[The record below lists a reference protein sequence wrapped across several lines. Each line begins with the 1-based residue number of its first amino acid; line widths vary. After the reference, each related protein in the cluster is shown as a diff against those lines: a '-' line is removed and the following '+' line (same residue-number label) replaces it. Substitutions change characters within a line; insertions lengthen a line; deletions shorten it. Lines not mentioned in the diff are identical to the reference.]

1 MKKVIL
7 FLFLGTYLF
16 AELSYEGYLGVD
28 MQAYNKTRNKHSSN
42 FTLEQKL
49 KLTYERNNFIS
60 VLELYAQEDSS
71 DYNSKTNNDRS
82 YLRINELYTS
92 YEFEDSKILFGKSIL
107 FWGALEVKNIVDGFN
122 IQDKRTD
129 PSKTDKI
136 GAYNIQYSHYF
147 EESELSL
154 IVKLYEQKSK
164 MANASYTYSILGE
177 NERLK
182 NKLESEKSLYRPSV
196 YVTYTGS
203 LSDDIALDYAF
214 IVQNGYDSQR
224 YLRKI
229 ANEYSEHAYL
239 VNKFSTYNTLVLGS
253 ALIKLEFLYT
263 DVLDDKNVADYY
275 HSAFGLEYTLE
286 QFEAG
291 SELAILGE
299 YYYYKSKDE
308 RISSDLSRGEIF
320 QNDLFLG
327 LRYSLNDYGDS
338 TAVGGVII
346 DTDYKE
352 ENYYVEF
359 ETRLYDAFKVK
370 LDLSYTEPSKT
381 HNTIYA
387 QQGRSKKIGLNI
399 AYYY

>member
-1 MKKVIL
+1 MKKILL
-7 FLFLGTYLF
+7 FLFLGTYAL
-16 AELSYEGYLGVD
+16 AELSYEGYLGAD
-28 MQAYNKTRNKHSSN
+28 MQAYNKTSTKHSSN

-49 KLTYERNNFIS
+49 KLTHESNNFVS

-71 DYNSKTNNDRS
+71 DYNNKANNKRS
-82 YLRINELYTS
+82 YIRINELYTS
-92 YEFEDSKILFGKSIL
+92 YEFEDSKILLGKSIL

-122 IQDKRTD
+122 IQDTRSD
-129 PSKTDKI
+129 PSKTDKV

-147 EESELSL
+147 EESELSF

-164 MANASYTYSILGE
+164 MANSSYTYSIKRK
-177 NERLK
+177 NESFK
-182 NKLESEKSLYRPSV
+182 NKLESEKSLGRPSV
-196 YVTYTGS
+196 YLTYTGS

-214 IVQNGYDSQR
+214 ILQNGYDSQR
-224 YLRKI
+224 YLRKSG
-229 ANEYSEHAYL
+229 NEYVQHAYL
-239 VNKFSTYNTLVLGS
+239 VNKFSTFNTLVLGS
-253 ALIKLEFLYT
+253 SLIKLEFLYT
-263 DVLDDKNVADYY
+263 DVLDDKNVSDYY
-275 HSAFGLEYTLE
+275 HSAFGIEYTLE
-286 QFEAG
+286 QFEEG

-308 RISSDLSRGEIF
+308 KISSDLSLGEIF

-359 ETRLYDAFKVK
+359 ETRVYDAFKVK
-370 LDLSYTEPSKT
+370 LDISYTEPSKT

-387 QQGRSKKIGLNI
+387 KQGRSKKIGLNI
-399 AYYY
+399 AYHY